1 MQMIFMPQWVDEFN
15 LSGKQAKSVNGM
27 LLGKVLEVQNNY
39 VLIED
44 ESKFFIP
51 AYLIEKYEG
60 GILWFKI
67 DEDDAKSKFIVATA
81 PS

>member
-1 MQMIFMPQWVDEFN
+1 
-15 LSGKQAKSVNGM
+15 M

-60 GILWFKI
+60 GTLWFKI